1 MASGSMCTVIELV
14 VGQSASPHG
23 FRHMET
29 CLPLLLARQSVCI
42 AWGGAVNKI
51 IPGRFQELVTISA
64 WHAFQSPELVTISV
78 WHAFQSPELV
88 TIQCVA
94 SCTVKFALRLRT
106 CELELLLATWLPAL
120 CWSGE
125 ELDG

>member
-1 MASGSMCTVIELV
+1 MCTVIELV

-42 AWGGAVNKI
+42 AWGGAVNKN

-64 WHAFQSPELVTISV
+64 

-106 CELELLLATWLPAL
+106 CEHELLLATWLPAL

>member
-1 MASGSMCTVIELV
+1 MASGSMCTVTELV

-51 IPGRFQELVTISA
+51 IPGPVIELVVESFLF
-64 WHAFQSPELVTISV
+64 H
-78 WHAFQSPELV
+78 HM
-88 TIQCVA
+88 A
-94 SCTVKFALRLRT
+94 SGALKT
-106 CELELLLATWLPAL
+106 
-120 CWSGE
+120 
-125 ELDG
+125 